1 MTPIPLTP
9 GVGTPALTT
18 RGFDESTIKKVAH
31 RIVDLIDKPDDDALA
46 AEVDSEMDTLAEEH
60 PIYEEQ

>member
-1 MTPIPLTP
+1 MRWRRCTYI
-9 GVGTPALTT
+9 
-18 RGFDESTIKKVAH
+18 DC
-31 RIVDLIDKPDDDALA
+31 VDLIDKPDDDTLA